1 MIDDRCQTY
10 SIPAGHSHSERQ
22 RRISVLVDG
31 DSLAGK
37 YRSAGRYQTIG
48 WQTSD
53 GRRMY
58 SRPQEGGRR
67 CRGRLYRKVMF
78 ASLRGRSS
86 AFRCYCLADGI
97 LEYKGGR
104 RLTAPGYKPP
114 PAAIKLRRSR
124 HLNPLNS
131 LNLLNL
137 LNPVH
142 GVDPWRY
149 HNHSIQ
155 PFYTTCRRQA
165 AITLARTA
173 GVNLSL

>member
-1 MIDDRCQTY
+1 MIDVRHTVFPPDTVIL
-10 SIPAGHSHSERQ
+10 SASEESRYLWMVTPWLVNTGRREDIRQ
-22 RRISVLVDG
+22 
-31 DSLAGK
+31 
-37 YRSAGRYQTIG
+37 
-48 WQTSD
+48 SD
-53 GRRMY
+53 GRHQTAEECIPGRK
-58 SRPQEGGRR
+58 RGGRR